1 MPTKREQTYQRI
13 LDAASQSFKC
23 EGFSGIGVKT
33 IAEAAEVTTGA
44 FYAHFGSKDG
54 AFDAV
59 IRYGLQRSLHM
70 ITGFQRD
77 EGKKWPKAYADFYLS
92 RQHRVDVAGGC
103 AIAALSPD
111 IARAAPEH
119 QIAFDTG
126 MMQIV
131 DVVSAG
137 LAKGSFEDRRDRA
150 WAFLSTLTGGLILAR
165 AARTPKLADDIAR
178 ACGAQ
183 ALATAG
189 KGVKIKKPQKTLPE
203 TAEAN

>member
-13 LDAASQSFKC
+13 LDAAAQSFKC
-23 EGFSGIGVKT
+23 EGFSGVGVNT
-33 IAEAAEVTTGA
+33 IAQAADVTTGA

-54 AFDAV
+54 AFEAV
-59 IRYGLQRSLHM
+59 IRAGLQSSLHR

-111 IARAAPEH
+111 IVRAAPEH
-119 QIAFDTG
+119 QIAFDAG

-131 DVVSAG
+131 DAVSAG

-150 WAFLSTLTGGLILAR
+150 WSYLSTLTGGLILAR
-165 AARTPKLADDIAR
+165 AARTPKLADGIAQV
-178 ACGAQ
+178 CQ
-183 ALATAG
+183 ASALVAVG
-189 KGVKIKKPQKTLPE
+189 KGGKIKKPPKALPE
-203 TAEAN
+203 MEDEG

>member
-1 MPTKREQTYQRI
+1 MPTKREQTYLRI
-13 LDAASQSFKC
+13 LEAASQSFKC
-23 EGFSGIGVKT
+23 QGFSGVGVKT
-33 IAEAAEVTTGA
+33 IAQAAEVTTGA

-59 IRYGLQRSLHM
+59 IKDGLRRSLHI
-70 ITGFQRD
+70 ITGIQRD
-77 EGKKWPKAYADFYLS
+77 QGKKWPKVYADFYLS

-150 WAFLSTLTGGLILAR
+150 WSYLSTLTGGLILAR
-165 AARTPKLADDIAR
+165 AARTPKLADNIAR
-178 ACGAQ
+178 ASSAQ
-183 ALATAG
+183 ALAVAG
-189 KGVKIKKPQKTLPE
+189 KGVKIKKPQKALSE
-203 TAEAN
+203 VADEI